1 MDADQLAAHQLERL
15 NNLLAT
21 ILPANRFYADKLRDV
36 SVPLESLDQLAQLP
50 YTLKAELAGGPNQS
64 LANNHTWPRNA
75 YVRWHQTS
83 GTRGRPMVVMDT
95 EEDWLWCVDAWQYVL
110 DAAEVTKDDVCFL
123 AFSFGPFIGFWFG
136 FDAAAWRNCMV
147 VPGGGMGTLSRIEM
161 LRTSGATCLFCT
173 PSYALHL
180 AEVAA
185 QHNIDVAA
193 LDVRCLILAGEP
205 GASVPAI
212 RQRLE
217 STFAARVVDHSG
229 ATEVGPWGYGRSDGR
244 GLHVIESEFIAE
256 FFSVETGL
264 PAAEGDLAELV
275 LTTLGRHGAPVIRY
289 RTGDLV
295 RPTWQHDGENRFV
308 LLEGGV
314 LGRVDDMMI
323 IRGVNIYPSSIEQI
337 LRSFPEVV
345 EYRMTVFKEQE
356 MDRLLIEVE
365 DRLDNPQRLEEELRL
380 RLSLKVA
387 VQSVPLGS
395 LPRYEAKG
403 KRFVDQRGT
412 VDASS

>member
-1 MDADQLAAHQLERL
+1 
-15 NNLLAT
+15 
-21 ILPANRFYADKLRDV
+21 
-36 SVPLESLDQLAQLP
+36 
-50 YTLKAELAGGPNQS
+50 
-64 LANNHTWPRNA
+64 
-75 YVRWHQTS
+75 
-83 GTRGRPMVVMDT
+83 
-95 EEDWLWCVDAWQYVL
+95 
-110 DAAEVTKDDVCFL
+110 
-123 AFSFGPFIGFWFG
+123 
-136 FDAAAWRNCMV
+136 
-147 VPGGGMGTLSRIEM
+147 
-161 LRTSGATCLFCT
+161 
-173 PSYALHL
+173 
-180 AEVAA
+180 
-185 QHNIDVAA
+185 
-193 LDVRCLILAGEP
+193 
-205 GASVPAI
+205 
-212 RQRLE
+212 
-217 STFAARVVDHSG
+217 
-229 ATEVGPWGYGRSDGR
+229 
-244 GLHVIESEFIAE
+244 
-256 FFSVETGL
+256 
-264 PAAEGDLAELV
+264 
-275 LTTLGRHGAPVIRY
+275 
-289 RTGDLV
+289 GDLV